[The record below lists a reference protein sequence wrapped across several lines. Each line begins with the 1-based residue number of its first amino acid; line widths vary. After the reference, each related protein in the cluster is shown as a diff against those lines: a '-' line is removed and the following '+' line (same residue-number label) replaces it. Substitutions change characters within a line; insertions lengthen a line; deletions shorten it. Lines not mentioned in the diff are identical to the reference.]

1 MKYVVAQEIKSETK
15 VNKWIYL
22 FDLFF
27 VIIYST
33 VSLILGGAVH
43 ARLRIPF
50 YLYSIICALFL
61 TAKSRTNRH
70 RRNYEAMILFLR
82 RDREVYL
89 PVVNLS
95 KRIRKGEDAA

>member
-1 MKYVVAQEIKSETK
+1 MKYIVAQEIKSETK

-27 VIIYST
+27 VIIYGT
-33 VSLILGGAVH
+33 VSLILGGTVH
-43 ARLRIPF
+43 AKLRVLF
-50 YLYSIICALFL
+50 YLYSMACALFL

-82 RDREVYL
+82 RDREVFQ
-89 PVVNLS
+89 PVIHLQGQ
-95 KRIRKGEDAA
+95 IRKGEDAV

>member
-1 MKYVVAQEIKSETK
+1 MKYIVAKEIKSETK
-15 VNKWIYL
+15 VAKGIYL
-22 FDLFF
+22 FDFFF
-27 VIIYST
+27 VLIYCTASF
-33 VSLILGGAVH
+33 ILGGAVH
-43 ARLRIPF
+43 ARLRILF
-50 YLYSIICALFL
+50 YAYSMVCALFL

>member
-1 MKYVVAQEIKSETK
+1 MKYIVAKEIKSETK
-15 VNKWIYL
+15 VAKGIYL

-27 VIIYST
+27 VIIYCT

-43 ARLRIPF
+43 ASLRIPF
-50 YLYSIICALFL
+50 YVYSIFCALFM

-89 PVVNLS
+89 PVINLS

>member
-27 VIIYST
+27 VIIYCT

-43 ARLRIPF
+43 AKLRIPF

-82 RDREVYL
+82 RDGEVYF
-89 PVVNLS
+89 PAVNL
-95 KRIRKGEDAA
+95 KERIRKGEDAA

>member
-1 MKYVVAQEIKSETK
+1 MKYIVAKEIKSETK

-27 VIIYST
+27 VIIYCT
-33 VSLILGGAVH
+33 VSFILGGAVH
-43 ARLRIPF
+43 AGLRIPF

-89 PVVNLS
+89 PAVNQQE
-95 KRIRKGEDAA
+95 RIRKGEDAA

>member
-1 MKYVVAQEIKSETK
+1 MKYTVAKEIKSETK
-15 VNKWIYL
+15 VARGIYL

-27 VIIYST
+27 VIVYFT

-50 YLYSIICALFL
+50 YLFSLAAALFL

-70 RRNYEAMILFLR
+70 RRNYEALLLFLR

-95 KRIRKGEDAA
+95 KQTRKGEDTT

>member
-1 MKYVVAQEIKSETK
+1 MKYIVAQEIKSETK

-27 VIIYST
+27 VIIYGT

-43 ARLRIPF
+43 AKLRVLF
-50 YLYSIICALFL
+50 YLYSMVCALFL

-82 RDREVYL
+82 RDREVFQ
-89 PVVNLS
+89 PVINLQE
-95 KRIRKGEDAA
+95 RIRKGEDAV